1 MLEYNT
7 ARNQLIIREYGRNIQ
22 KMIEDAVKIED
33 RKRRNEVARAIV
45 KTMSQVNPAGA
56 ANGNANN
63 NADNKPKTQ
72 ESADYWHKLWDHLF
86 IISGYQ
92 LDVDSPFPKPEPQ
105 TEREKVTQHEEYKRG
120 DILIRSYGRYLEKI
134 IKEVSGYPDGPQ
146 KQKLICDI
154 ANLMKKLYLTWN
166 RDTVEDALIAQ
177 QLTEISK
184 GQIVLPPDFTFIPSP
199 ELMAKGSIVN
209 NSTKKK
215 KKKKKKKKAHT
226 EPAV

>member
-7 ARNQLIIREYGRNIQ
+7 ARNQLVIREYGRNIQ
-22 KMIEDAVKIED
+22 KMIEEAVKIED
-33 RKRRNEVARAIV
+33 RKKRNEVARAIIR
-45 KTMSQVNPAGA
+45 TMSQTNPAGA
-56 ANGNANN
+56 ANNSATNN
-63 NADNKPKTQ
+63 TENKPRKQ

-92 LDVDSPFPKPEPQ
+92 LDVDSPFPKPQPV
-105 TEREKVTQHEEYKRG
+105 TEHEKVTQHEEYKRG
-120 DILIRSYGRYLEKI
+120 GIHIRSYGRYLEKI

-146 KQKLICDI
+146 KDSLIRDI

-166 RDTVEDALIAQ
+166 RDTVEDAIITQ
-177 QLTEISK
+177 QLLEMSDS
-184 GQIVLPPDFTFIPSP
+184 QIVLPKDFTYTPSQ
-199 ELMAKGSIVN
+199 ELLAKGSVVN

-226 EPAV
+226 EPTV

>member
-7 ARNQLIIREYGRNIQ
+7 ARNQLVIREYGRNIQ

-45 KTMSQVNPAGA
+45 KTMSQANPAGA
-56 ANGNANN
+56 TTGNNT
-63 NADNKPKTQ
+63 ADNKPKKQ

-92 LDVDSPFPKPEPQ
+92 LDVDAPFPKPTPVA
-105 TEREKVTQHEEYKRG
+105 EREKVTQHEEYKCG
-120 DILIRSYGRYLEKI
+120 GIHIRSYGRYLEKI
-134 IKEVSGYPDGPQ
+134 IKEVSGYPDSPQ
-146 KQKLICDI
+146 KERLIRDI

-166 RDTVEDALIAQ
+166 RDTVDDALISQ
-177 QLTEISK
+177 QLMEMSD
-184 GQIVLPPDFTFIPSP
+184 GQIVLPQDFVFTPTQ
-199 ELMAKGSIVN
+199 ELMAKGSLVN

-215 KKKKKKKKAHT
+215 KKKKKKKKAST
-226 EPAV
+226 EPTV

>member
-45 KTMSQVNPAGA
+45 KTMAQVNPGGA

-63 NADNKPKTQ
+63 NVDTKPRKQ
-72 ESADYWHKLWDHLF
+72 ESPDYWRKLWDHLF
-86 IISGYQ
+86 IISNYQ
-92 LDVDSPFPKPEPQ
+92 LDVDSPFPKPTPVV
-105 TEREKVTQHEEYKRG
+105 EREKVLQHEEYKRG
-120 DILIRSYGRYLEKI
+120 GIHVRSYGRYLEKI
-134 IKEVSGYPDGPQ
+134 IKEVSGYPESPQ
-146 KQKLICDI
+146 KQRLIRDI

-177 QLTEISK
+177 QLMEMSD
-184 GQIVLPPDFTFIPSP
+184 GEIVLPKDFSFIPSQD
-199 ELMAKGSIVN
+199 LLAKGSVVN

-215 KKKKKKKKAHT
+215 KKKKKKKKSSAAPT
-226 EPAV
+226 V

>member
-7 ARNQLIIREYGRNIQ
+7 SRNQLVIREYGRNIQ
-22 KMIEDAVKIED
+22 KMIEEAVKIED

-45 KTMSQVNPAGA
+45 KTMSQANPSGA
-56 ANGNANN
+56 TIGNNTAE
-63 NADNKPKTQ
+63 NKPKKQ

-92 LDVDSPFPKPEPQ
+92 LDVDAPFPKPTPVA
-105 TEREKVTQHEEYKRG
+105 EREKVMQHEEYKRG
-120 DILIRSYGRYLEKI
+120 GIHIRSYGRYLEKI
-134 IKEVSGYPDGPQ
+134 IKEVSGYPDSPQ
-146 KQKLICDI
+146 KERLIRDI

-166 RDTVEDALIAQ
+166 RDTVDDTLIAQ
-177 QLTEISK
+177 QLLEMSD
-184 GQIVLPPDFTFIPSP
+184 GQIVLPQDFVFTPTQ

-215 KKKKKKKKAHT
+215 KKKKKKKKTST
-226 EPAV
+226 EPTV

>member
-7 ARNQLIIREYGRNIQ
+7 ARNHLVIREYGRNIQ

-45 KTMSQVNPAGA
+45 KTMSQANPAGA
-56 ANGNANN
+56 VNGGSNN
-63 NADNKPKTQ
+63 NADAKPKKQ

-86 IISGYQ
+86 IISDYQ
-92 LDVDSPFPKPEPQ
+92 LDVDAPFPKPVPVEKSEKALEP
-105 TEREKVTQHEEYKRG
+105 VEYHRG
-120 DILIRSYGRYLEKI
+120 GIHIRSYGRYLEKI
-134 IKEVSGYPDGPQ
+134 IKEVSGYPEGPQ
-146 KQKLICDI
+146 KEHLVRDI

-166 RDTVEDALIAQ
+166 RDTVEDSIIAQ
-177 QLTEISK
+177 QLVEMSSSNIK
-184 GQIVLPPDFTFIPSP
+184 LPDDFVFTSSQ
-199 ELMAKGSIVN
+199 ELLAKGSVVN

-215 KKKKKKKKAHT
+215 KKKKKKKKAST